1 MRARIAGFLSAIIAT
16 TTAATAQTVDVTEC
30 LAIGDQ
36 VARKACFSALYK
48 NARAEDDQET
58 GPEPSPTVSD
68 TPVSL
73 PPGWSKA
80 STTDEMRGT
89 RSFYVLS
96 PDMRPSRPMTFPY
109 QGTTANLVVACNN
122 NREWA
127 YLVFSKNPNIVGDTP
142 RGTYSEAY
150 LDIAWGPEI
159 TRHLIT
165 QDVGSKFLMFYDSED
180 VFRRIES
187 SPRMIVEIPWY
198 SQGRVQFSVSL
209 EHGKQAVA
217 YLRQQCR

>member
-1 MRARIAGFLSAIIAT
+1 MRARIAVFLSAIVA
-16 TTAATAQTVDVTEC
+16 TAATSQTVDVTEC
-30 LAIGDQ
+30 LSIDDQ
-36 VARKACFSALYK
+36 AARKACFSALYE
-48 NARAEDDQET
+48 NARAADNQGT
-58 GPEPSPTVSD
+58 TPEPIPTVAE

-73 PPGWSKA
+73 PAGWSKA

-96 PDMRPSRPMTFPY
+96 PDVPPSRQMTFPY
-109 QGTTANLVVACNN
+109 QGTTANLVVACNAD
-122 NREWA
+122 REWA
-127 YLVFSKNPNIVGDTP
+127 YLVFSKHPNIVGDTP
-142 RGTYSEAY
+142 RGAYSEAR
-150 LDIAWGPEI
+150 LDIAWGSEI

-165 QDVGSKFLMFYDSED
+165 QDVGSKFLMFSDSED
-180 VFRRIES
+180 VFRRIET

-209 EHGKQAVA
+209 THGKQAVA